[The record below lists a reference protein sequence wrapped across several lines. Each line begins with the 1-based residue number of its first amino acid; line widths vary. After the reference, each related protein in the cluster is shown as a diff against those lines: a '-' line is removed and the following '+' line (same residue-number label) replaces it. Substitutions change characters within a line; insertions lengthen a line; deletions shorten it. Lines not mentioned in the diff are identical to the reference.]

1 MANESAAAQP
11 VVLRALAAVNAH
23 VCGAGRV
30 SAGLLLIAMTV
41 IVLTQIVFR
50 YLLNDSLIWTE
61 EVSKT
66 LMVWSAFLIAPW
78 AYRYSANVRIEIFVD
93 ALPPVLRQSLH
104 LALNLLVVWI
114 LFVLFRESFGLVE
127 RGFDVNAAS
136 LPVAVG
142 WFFTIVPVAFAAMIL
157 VGIELILRDVLAM
170 RHRDRDFSVP
180 GAQHIG
186 VKEGE

>member
-1 MANESAAAQP
+1 MSAETATP
-11 VVLRALAAVNAH
+11 EPFVLRALAAVNAS

-30 SAGLLLIAMTV
+30 SAGMLLIAMTA

-78 AYRYSANVRIEIFVD
+78 AYRYSANVRIEMFVD
-93 ALPPVLRQSLH
+93 ALPVALRQALH

-114 LFVLFRESFGLVE
+114 LATLFRESFGLVE
-127 RGFDVNAAS
+127 RGFSVSAAS
-136 LPVAVG
+136 LPIPVG
-142 WFFTIVPVAFAAMIL
+142 WFLVIVPAAFAAMLL
-157 VGIELILRDVLAM
+157 VGLELVLRDLLAL
-170 RHRDRDFSVP
+170 RHRDRDYSVP
-180 GAQHIG
+180 GAQRIG